1 MSPFSQ
7 VGLLLINTI
16 GSMALFIIILR
27 FLLQLVHADFY
38 NPISQFL
45 VKATNP
51 VLIPLRRIIPGFAG
65 LDVASL
71 VLAYI
76 VQALLFAAI
85 FLFAGYDL
93 PWANILLWAPVGLF
107 ALVLN
112 IYFWGLV
119 VTVVAS
125 WIAPGS
131 YNPALILINQILEPV
146 VRPIREMMLDMGGL
160 DLSPILVFLA
170 IKVVEIMVLGP
181 LVQMLQIPRGLI
193 IGL

>member
-1 MSPFSQ
+1 
-7 VGLLLINTI
+7 
-16 GSMALFIIILR
+16 
-27 FLLQLVHADFY
+27 
-38 NPISQFL
+38 
-45 VKATNP
+45 
-51 VLIPLRRIIPGFAG
+51 
-65 LDVASL
+65 
-71 VLAYI
+71 
-76 VQALLFAAI
+76 
-85 FLFAGYDL
+85 
-93 PWANILLWAPVGLF
+93 LF

-146 VRPIREMMLDMGGL
+146 VRPIRKMMPDMGGL